1 MNEISVSRIT
11 EVIERLCIQANEQ
24 LPPDIQ
30 AALSRFRE
38 EEDWETAE
46 CDSAISAWNLR
57 KGDQET
63 ITESVNEKPLQE
75 EQQTSFMENEETI

>member
-1 MNEISVSRIT
+1 MYSNYCAMEMIYNVFVQC
-11 EVIERLCIQANEQ
+11 EVCGATGKSFTC
-24 LPPDIQ
+24 PDNP
-30 AALSRFRE
+30 E